1 MRRRTVVLIAL
12 LALGGLS
19 CGSSGAK
26 PEEPK
31 TGNGEAKKATATVM
45 GPDGSAIEGIVTFVQ
60 EGDEVRVIA
69 GLKGAPPGTHGIHL
83 HENGDCGGEGFA
95 NAGSHFNPDD
105 APHACPPTE
114 PRHAGDFGNIEIK
127 EDGTGQIEVKTRA
140 LTIDAGPNTVV
151 GKAVILH
158 SQADDCASQPTGD
171 AGGRLACGVV
181 HAD

>member
-1 MRRRTVVLIAL
+1 MRRAFGAL
-12 LALGGLS
+12 FCLVAMGGLA

-26 PEEPK
+26 PGEPK
-31 TGNGEAKKATATVM
+31 APMGEAKKATATLM
-45 GPDGSAIEGIVTFVQ
+45 GPDGSPIEGTVTFVQ
-60 EGDEVRVIA
+60 EGDEVLVIA
-69 GLKGAPPGTHGIHL
+69 DVKGAPPGMHGMHL
-83 HENGDCGGEGFA
+83 HEHGDCGGEGFQH
-95 NAGSHFNPDD
+95 AGSHFNPDD

-127 EDGTGQIEVKTRA
+127 EDGTGQLELRTRA
-140 LTIDAGPNTVV
+140 LTIDPGPNSVA

-158 SQADDCASQPTGD
+158 EKADDCVSQPTGD